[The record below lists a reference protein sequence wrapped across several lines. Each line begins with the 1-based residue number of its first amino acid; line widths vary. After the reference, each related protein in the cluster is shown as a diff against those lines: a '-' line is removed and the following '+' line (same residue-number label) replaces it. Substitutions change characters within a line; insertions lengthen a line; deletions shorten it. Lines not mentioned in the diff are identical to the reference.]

1 MKIDNVIEN
10 LPKIL
15 EQENSKLKNLQSE
28 MKDAEIEIKKPFEK
42 EEEYQQ
48 KSARLEELTAIL
60 SIDKDEHD
68 DVEVTGVEP
77 NIDER
82 NII

>member
-1 MKIDNVIEN
+1 MRIDNAIEN

-15 EQENSKLKNLQSE
+15 EQENSKLRDLQSD
-28 MKDAEIEIKKPFEK
+28 MKAAEIESKKPFEK

-48 KSARLEELTAIL
+48 KSARLEELTTL
-60 SIDKDEHD
+60 LNLDKDEHD
-68 DVEVTGVEP
+68 DVEVEGVEP
-77 NIDER
+77 QIDER